1 MDPNRAIG
9 RDGTADT
16 LRALEIGAGAG
27 VETHAYPEHDTS
39 LTIRKREA
47 ARAPSTAGQPT
58 PQDIPSRDIL
68 GIPIAMTH
76 YAQAMDVMDGMVARR
91 ERGYVC
97 AVAVHAV
104 MVSQH
109 DPEMRRAVT
118 GSALTVP
125 DGMPLVWAANLL
137 GEDLRNRVYGPEL
150 MDRYCGRCAERGHRV
165 WLYGGRDQGSL
176 MQLALNLRRRHP
188 GIEIVGGYSPPF
200 RPLSGEEEDAIVD
213 QINEAKPDVVWV
225 GIGVPKQEKWMAHMR
240 PRLEAPVLCGVGAA
254 FDFHAGRISQAPSW
268 MQERGLEW
276 IYRIA
281 QEPRRLLPRYLSYN
295 PAFMLAFARQFAR
308 ERLRRGRMTAS

>member
-1 MDPNRAIG
+1 MEPNHANAG
-9 RDGTADT
+9 EGVADT
-16 LRALEIGAGAG
+16 LPAVEIGAGAG
-27 VETHAYPEHDTS
+27 LETHAYPEEDTS
-39 LTIRKREA
+39 LTTRKREA
-47 ARAPSTAGQPT
+47 PGLERAAALPRPGDVPW
-58 PQDIPSRDIL
+58 REIL

-76 YAQAMDVMDGMVARR
+76 YAEAMDVMDGMVARR

-109 DPEMRRAVT
+109 DPEMRSAVA

-137 GEDLRNRVYGPEL
+137 GESLRNRVYGPEL
-150 MDRYCGRCAERGHRV
+150 MERYCGRCAERGHRV

-200 RPLSGEEEDAIVD
+200 RPLSGEEEDAVVE
-213 QINEAKPDVVWV
+213 QINEARPDVVGG
-225 GIGVPKQEKWMAHMR
+225 GIGGPEQEKGMAHMR
-240 PRLEAPVLCGVGAA
+240 PPL
-254 FDFHAGRISQAPSW
+254 
-268 MQERGLEW
+268 
-276 IYRIA
+276 
-281 QEPRRLLPRYLSYN
+281 
-295 PAFMLAFARQFAR
+295 
-308 ERLRRGRMTAS
+308 

>member
-1 MDPNRAIG
+1 MDLNRANEG
-9 RDGTADT
+9 DPSTGTLPAV
-16 LRALEIGAGAG
+16 ESGGGAG
-27 VETHAYPEHDTS
+27 VETRAYREQKPS
-39 LTIRKREA
+39 LTSEREA
-47 ARAPSTAGQPT
+47 QRFERAAPLPT
-58 PQDIPSRDIL
+58 PEQIPSREIL

-76 YAQAMDVMDGMVARR
+76 YVEAMDVMDGMIARR

-109 DPEMRRAVT
+109 DAEMRRAVT
-118 GSALTVP
+118 GSTLTVP
-125 DGMPLVWAANLL
+125 DGMPLVWASNLL
-137 GEDLRNRVYGPEL
+137 GENLRNRVYGPEL

-200 RPLSGEEEDAIVD
+200 RPLTSEEEDAIVE
-213 QINEAKPDVVWV
+213 QINEAQPDVVWV

-240 PRLEAPVLCGVGAA
+240 ARLEAPVLCGVGAA
-254 FDFHAGRISQAPSW
+254 FDFHAGRISQAPPW

-295 PAFMLAFARQFAR
+295 PAFVLAFARQLLR
-308 ERLRRGRMTAS
+308 ERRPRRRWS